1 LIPAHHIHV
10 NKLDIRIL
18 RVRSLPLGSYAEA
31 PNGAPTNAA
40 LGLYFHASM
49 VGMSEFE
56 DQALGFLVRG
66 LMARLRPHA
75 VQALRPLGLGLP
87 EFVCMRILDEDPGR
101 TSAEL
106 ARHTHVT
113 AQAMNQVLQGLQEV
127 GLVTRPATAPSGRA
141 LPAQLTRKGSALLR
155 RAEAAV
161 ASSDEHLLAH
171 LSPADRR
178 QLKALLYRAG
188 NPSPDDSSVCAPS
201 DGAG

>member
-1 LIPAHHIHV
+1 MIRGTFTRVKELDTGELKPLHTDAATGRPIGASRQVIHV
-10 NKLDIRIL
+10 
-18 RVRSLPLGSYAEA
+18 
-31 PNGAPTNAA
+31 
-40 LGLYFHASM
+40 SM
-49 VGMSEFE
+49 VRMSQFE
-56 DQALGFLVRG
+56 DQPLGFLVRG

-155 RAEAAV
+155 RAQAAV

-171 LSPADRR
+171 LSLADRR
-178 QLKALLYRAG
+178 QLKLLLYRAG
-188 NPSPDDSSVCAPS
+188 NPSHDDSSVCAPS

>member
-1 LIPAHHIHV
+1 MCV
-10 NKLDIRIL
+10 KKLDIKGRH
-18 RVRSLPLGSYAEA
+18 RRGRSRGRCVGA
-31 PNGAPTNAA
+31 PNGTPTNAA
-40 LGLYFHASM
+40 PGLHFHVSM

-56 DQALGFLVRG
+56 DQPLGFLVRG

-87 EFVCMRILDEDPGR
+87 EFVCLRILEGDPGR
-101 TSAEL
+101 TGAEL

-113 AQAMNQVLQGLQEV
+113 AQAMNQVLQGLQEM

-178 QLKALLYRAG
+178 QLKLLLYRAG
-188 NPSPDDSSVCAPS
+188 NPSPDNSSVCAPS

>member
-1 LIPAHHIHV
+1 M
-10 NKLDIRIL
+10 
-18 RVRSLPLGSYAEA
+18 PLGHHADA
-31 PNGAPTNAA
+31 RTGALTNAA
-40 LGLYFHASM
+40 LDLYFHVSM

-56 DQALGFLVRG
+56 DQPLGFLVRG

-127 GLVTRPATAPSGRA
+127 GLVVRPATASSGRA
-141 LPAQLTRKGSALLR
+141 LPAQLTRKGRALLR

-178 QLKALLYRAG
+178 QLKLLLYRAG
-188 NPSPDDSSVCAPS
+188 NPSRDDSPVCGPERRR
-201 DGAG
+201 GLTLN